1 MQMEGIIRDVGPAS
15 PFSRASI
22 ADPITL
28 AGHPDSLP
36 LLLDRFL
43 TRQGHRPSLAVTDEV
58 PSRHGVLHGQSLGY
72 DSLPNSTKSFAAL
85 FAAIEIARSTRSG
98 VSGRDTGLS
107 MWTSWSSV
115 LDCRSRSIQAR
126 NQLAG
131 CAVLLRHN
139 M

>member
-43 TRQGHRPSLAVTDEV
+43 TRQGHRPSLAVT
-58 PSRHGVLHGQSLGY
+58 
-72 DSLPNSTKSFAAL
+72 TKSQADMGSYTDSRWATTRFLGSNQSQLRGLAEAQHV
-85 FAAIEIARSTRSG
+85 ST
-98 VSGRDTGLS
+98 
-107 MWTSWSSV
+107 
-115 LDCRSRSIQAR
+115 CR
-126 NQLAG
+126 G
-131 CAVLLRHN
+131 
-139 M
+139 